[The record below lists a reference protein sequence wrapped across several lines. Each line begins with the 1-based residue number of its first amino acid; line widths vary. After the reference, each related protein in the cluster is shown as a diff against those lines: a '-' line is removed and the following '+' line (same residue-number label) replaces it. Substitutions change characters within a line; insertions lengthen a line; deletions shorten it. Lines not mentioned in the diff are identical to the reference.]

1 MRPLIAVTGRRR
13 PPGPPTDPPTV
24 DMLES
29 ELYYTG
35 YARHLAAAGAIAVH
49 LPGSTDPD
57 DAMDRLDALVLTG
70 GTDVDPARY
79 GAAVCATTP
88 PLDPGRDETE
98 LALLDAAL
106 RRDRPVLAVCRGIQ
120 LVNVALGG
128 TLHEHLA
135 GHIAAYAPGTRHDV
149 VLEPGSVLHKLHG
162 DTASVNSLHHQ
173 AVDRPGRDLV
183 VTARAPDGVVE
194 GVELLGRALL
204 GVQWHPEHLEAP
216 QPVFR
221 WLVEAAS

>member
-35 YARHLAAAGAIAVH
+35 YARHIAAADGIAVH

-57 DAMDRLDALVLTG
+57 DAMERLDALVLTG

-79 GAAVCATTP
+79 GAASCSTTP
-88 PLDPGRDETE
+88 PLDPGRDEME
-98 LALLDAAL
+98 LALLDAAQ
-106 RRDRPVLAVCRGIQ
+106 RRGRPVLAICRGIQ
-120 LVNVALGG
+120 LVNVARGG
-128 TLHEHLA
+128 TLHAHLA
-135 GHIAAYAPGTRHDV
+135 GHIEAYPPGTRHDV
-149 VLEPGSVLHKLHG
+149 RMEPGSMLHKLYG
-162 DTASVNSLHHQ
+162 DTASVNTLHHQ
-173 AVDRPGRDLV
+173 SVDLLGRDLV

-194 GVELLGRALL
+194 GIELPGAGLL